1 MYHKLK
7 DLLRSKE
14 TNALETCS
22 SEHNV
27 IECSKKTYKID
38 VYPTDMIVGKDVLT
52 DLEIFVPY
60 DNESY
65 HTTVF
70 HFFQEQCSSEGS
82 KTFLKNMLE
91 NPIHNAHMLE
101 KRKDCFSK
109 LELLYNDNDFTS
121 LKKTLKNTEK
131 DFLWFF
137 SQKEKAIDE
146 LLNSIYFSYWMM
158 NKLNDS
164 SSFMTSYNFYK
175 IILSPMIG
183 ILSPVIYFVIP
194 FIILKIKF
202 GKVFQM
208 SFTSYV
214 KMLYKSMTMSSNLI
228 NLLDNKGGMLSRLQT
243 VTYVLSL
250 VFYFQGMFNTIS
262 VSRTTYKIIEYIST
276 KVNNAFIYLKSCTE
290 LNNILWNEIK
300 SELESCFI
308 ANTFD
313 PVDESFLKILHEY
326 KPFNKFTIFS
336 NFGNQLVKYKKFDQT
351 EVLNIV
357 NKTYILDGLLAIID
371 VKKILGMSYTHYVN
385 DSSKP
390 FVTCKQAWH
399 LCIDKNVSVKNNIS
413 FNNAIITGPNAGGKS
428 TLIKTLCLIV
438 LLSQTFTISTSEST
452 VLTPFYFINTQINIP
467 DCKGVE
473 SLFEAE
479 MNRCLYT
486 LSIVKAHPDKKSLIV
501 MDEIFNSTNLVEAI
515 AGAYS
520 ILQKLSEF
528 KNVITIITT
537 HFVYLCKLKKHTT
550 FECFKM
556 NVMIDSKNDKID
568 FPYILSKGV
577 SKQYVALELLK
588 KRGFDDSIIT
598 NALKI
603 KQKLIKR
610 V

>member
-1 MYHKLK
+1 MYYKLK
-7 DLLRSKE
+7 KMLSSKD

-22 SEHNV
+22 SEQNV
-27 IECSKKTYKID
+27 IECSKKTYKIN

-52 DLEIFVPY
+52 DLEIFIPY
-60 DNESY
+60 DNQSY
-65 HTTVF
+65 HTTVY
-70 HFFQEQCSSEGS
+70 HFFQEKCSSDGS
-82 KTFLKNMLE
+82 RTFLKNMLE
-91 NPIHNAHMLE
+91 NPIYNTEILE
-101 KRKDCFSK
+101 KRKDCFNK
-109 LELLYNDNDFTS
+109 LENLCKVNDFTS
-121 LKKTLKNTEK
+121 LKNTLKNNEK

-146 LLNSIYFSYWMM
+146 LLNSVYFSYWMM
-158 NKLNDS
+158 NKLNDN

-183 ILSPVIYFVIP
+183 ILSPVIYFIIP

-214 KMLYKSMTMSSNLI
+214 KMLYKSMTMSNNLI

-250 VFYFQGMFNTIS
+250 VFYFQGMFNTIN
-262 VSRTTYKIIEYIST
+262 VSRTTYKIVEYIST
-276 KVNNAFIYLKSCTE
+276 KVNNAFIYLKSCIE
-290 LNNILWNEIK
+290 LNDKLWY
-300 SELESCFI
+300 ELESNLESGFI
-308 ANTFD
+308 TNRFD
-313 PVDESFLKILHEY
+313 PIDESLLKILHEY
-326 KPFNKFTIFS
+326 RPFNTFTVFS
-336 NFGNQLVKYKKFDQT
+336 NFGNQLTKYKKFDQT
-351 EVLNIV
+351 QVLNIV
-357 NKTYILDGLLAIID
+357 NKTYILDGLLAIIN
-371 VKKILGMSYTHYVN
+371 VKNNLGMSYSNYLN

-390 FVTCKQAWH
+390 FVACKQAWH
-399 LCIDKNVSVKNNIS
+399 LCIDKSVSVKNNIN
-413 FNNAIITGPNAGGKS
+413 FNNVIITGPNAGGKS
-428 TLIKTLCLIV
+428 TLIKTLCLVV

-486 LSIVKAHPDKKSLIV
+486 LSVVDAHPDKKSLIV

-520 ILQKLSEF
+520 ILQKLSDF
-528 KNVITIITT
+528 KNVMTIITT

-550 FECFKM
+550 FDCFKM
-556 NVMIDSKNDKID
+556 NVMIDSEKDKIH
-568 FPYILSKGV
+568 FPYIISKGV
-577 SKQYVALELLK
+577 SKQYVALELLR
-588 KRGFDDSIIT
+588 KRGFDNSIIT

-603 KQKLIKR
+603 KQKLTK
-610 V
+610 